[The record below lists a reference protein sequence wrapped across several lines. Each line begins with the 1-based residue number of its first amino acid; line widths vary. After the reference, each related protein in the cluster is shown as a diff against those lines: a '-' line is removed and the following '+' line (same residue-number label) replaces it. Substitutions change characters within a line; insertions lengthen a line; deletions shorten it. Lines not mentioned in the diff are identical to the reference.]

1 MRRIVLIPSPTP
13 DGKRVVLR
21 AAYESPWERLRR
33 FFSRRR

>member
-1 MRRIVLIPSPTP
+1 MRRVVLIPSPTP
-13 DGKRVVLR
+13 DGKRIMLR

>member
-1 MRRIVLIPSPTP
+1 MKRVVLIPSPTP

-21 AAYESPWERLRR
+21 ASYESPWERLRR

>member
-1 MRRIVLIPSPTP
+1 MRRVVLIPSPTP
-13 DGKRVVLR
+13 DGKRVMLR